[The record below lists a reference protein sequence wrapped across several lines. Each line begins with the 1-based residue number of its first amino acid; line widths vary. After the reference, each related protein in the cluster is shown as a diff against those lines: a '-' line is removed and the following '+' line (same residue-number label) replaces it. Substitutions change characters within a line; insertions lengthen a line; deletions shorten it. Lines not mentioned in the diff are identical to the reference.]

1 MGFIIG
7 YDLSQVE
14 TPDKTHFDKCRSGWG
29 ISQGGRH
36 CQLAQALIIYGIGR
50 KQARFLFDNHGHL
63 N

>member
-14 TPDKTHFDKCRSGWG
+14 TLDEAPSYGCRSGWG

-36 CQLAQALIIYGIGR
+36 CQLAEALIIYGIGG